1 MPRSPKPLEKRPPGA
16 GSKPV
21 RHGLKWSMLVTVG
34 RRPDGK
40 QDRRRVS
47 GDTPEECLQR
57 ARELQVAAGQGM
69 LATHD
74 RITVGE
80 WVHTWIEAKRSG
92 WAPNTYAK
100 HEQALKLRISPV
112 LGSVKLKDLRPRHVA
127 VWLEGLKTQVGPT
140 TTRMALT
147 TLIAALEHA
156 VRMEL
161 LPRNPAQPV
170 KLQTAGVER
179 KVKAWDAQSVTRFL
193 EAARSYRLYPLF
205 YLGFATG
212 LRREELLGL
221 RWKDVSLKDRTLRV
235 EQVLVPVGGSYHIG
249 PPKTRSSRRTVTFGE
264 DVVQVLEEWRK
275 RQAEERRILGDE
287 WQDTGL
293 MFTTST
299 GQPVHPS
306 DVNRDMRRIIQV
318 YNRKHPDSPLTPLS
332 PHGMRH
338 SHATLLAQ
346 KTRQIELVS
355 RRLGHARPSIT
366 LDLYRHVEGWELE
379 EVTLPLTELLN
390 PKPRT
395 LN

>member
-21 RHGLKWSMLVTVG
+21 KHGLKYSMLVTVG

-47 GDTPEECLQR
+47 GDSPEECLQK
-57 ARELQVAAGQGM
+57 ARELQVAAAQGM

-74 RITVGE
+74 SITVGE
-80 WVHTWIEAKRSG
+80 WLHTWIEAKRST
-92 WAPNTYAK
+92 WAPNTCAK
-100 HEQALKLRISPV
+100 HEQALRLRISPV
-112 LGSVKLKDLRPRHVA
+112 LGPVKLKDLRPRHVA
-127 VWLEGLKTQVGPT
+127 GWLEGLKRQVGPT

-147 TLIAALEHA
+147 TLVAAMEHA

-170 KLQTAGVER
+170 KLQASSVEP
-179 KVKAWDAQSVTRFL
+179 KPKAWDALSVSRFL
-193 EAARSYRLYPLF
+193 EAAKSYRLYPLF

-221 RWKDVSLKDRTLRV
+221 RWKDVSLKDRQLRV
-235 EQVLVPVGGSYHIG
+235 EQVLVPVRGTYHIG
-249 PPKTRSSRRTVTFGE
+249 PPKTRSSRRVVSFGE
-264 DVVQVLEEWRK
+264 DVVQVLEAWRK
-275 RQAEERRILGDE
+275 RQLEERRILGSA

-293 MFTTST
+293 VFTTST
-299 GQPVHPS
+299 GQQVHPNN
-306 DVNRDMRRIIQV
+306 VGRDMATIIRA
-318 YNRKHPDSPLTPLS
+318 YNRKHPDSPLSPLS

-338 SHATLLAQ
+338 THATLLAQ
-346 KTRQIELVS
+346 KTKQIELVS

-379 EVTLPLTELLN
+379 EVALPLTELLN
-390 PKPRT
+390 PRPRT

>member
-1 MPRSPKPLEKRPPGA
+1 MPRKPKPPEKRPPGA
-16 GSKPV
+16 GTKPV
-21 RHGLKWSMLVTVG
+21 QRGRRWTMQVTLG

-40 QDRRRVS
+40 LDRRRVF
-47 GDTPEECLQR
+47 GATPEECLEKAR
-57 ARELQVAAGQGM
+57 ALQVAAGQGM
-69 LATHD
+69 LATSD

-80 WVHTWIEAKRSG
+80 WVHTWVEAKRST

-100 HEQALKLRISPV
+100 HEQALRLRIRPV
-112 LGSVKLKDLRPRHVA
+112 LGSVRLKDLRPRHVS
-127 VWLEGLKTQVGPT
+127 VWLERLKRQVGPT

-147 TLIAALEHA
+147 TLVAALEHA

-170 KLQTAGVER
+170 RLQAASVEP
-179 KVKAWDAQSVTRFL
+179 KPKAWDASSVSRFL
-193 EAARSYRLYPLF
+193 EAAKGYRLYPLF
-205 YLGFATG
+205 YLGFASG

-221 RWKDVSLKDRTLRV
+221 RWSDVSLKARQLRV
-235 EQVLVPVGGSYHIG
+235 EQVLVPVRGTYHIG
-249 PPKTRSSRRTVTFGE
+249 PPKTRSSRRAVTFGE
-264 DVVQVLEEWRK
+264 DVVGVLEAWRK
-275 RQAEERRILGDE
+275 RQLEERRILGEE

-293 MFTTST
+293 VFTTST
-299 GQPVHPS
+299 GQPVHPNN
-306 DVNRDMRRIIQV
+306 VGRDMATIIRA
-318 YNRKHPDSPLTPLS
+318 YNRKHPDSPLSPLS

-338 SHATLLAQ
+338 THATLLAQ
-346 KTRQIELVS
+346 KTKQIELVS

-379 EVTLPLTELLN
+379 EVALPLTELLH